1 MYRRSSGND
10 VLLVEVYVDDLVIS
24 GSSLAVVEEFKGEMK
39 RAFLMSDFRL
49 LSFYLGIE
57 VQQDVGGISL

>member
-1 MYRRSSGND
+1 MYRHSSGND

-39 RAFLMSDFRL
+39 RTFLMSDFRL
-49 LSFYLGIE
+49 LSFYLDIE